1 MSYKVCPQCPPTGE
15 WHFQHR
21 DEVTMQTVYTRA
33 DLVRAILG
41 QQWAVAI
48 VLHSRA
54 MILESGLGHLPSPE
68 DVVTAM
74 EQA

>member
-1 MSYKVCPQCPPTGE
+1 
-15 WHFQHR
+15 
-21 DEVTMQTVYTRA
+21 MQTVYTRA

-41 QQWAVAI
+41 QQWAVACI
-48 VLHSRA
+48 AWANRLENDRREWNTVDE
-54 MILESGLGHLPSPE
+54 MIEAAADLPSPD